1 MDKIK
6 ILVGEKELGSS
17 TNSRDKAYKDTMVGK
32 IIIVKKKTA
41 KHYFHSLIITFKFI

>member
-32 IIIVKKKTA
+32 IIIVKKTGKTLFPFVD
-41 KHYFHSLIITFKFI
+41 YYL